1 MNEFCTNQTSVSG
14 ISLFFSFFLSF
25 SGFCCVVICL
35 LFVFLLL
42 FGSLLT
48 CHDFVRRR
56 WWFPGIRD
64 FFPHI
69 WTVFVIIIIHEWSS
83 LVNESRI
90 GLFMFMVFHCFVQ
103 CLHFFYVRLN
113 NHQFSFHSSIHPFHS
128 IPFRFVIL
136 VPVKFFNEKKNFH
149 WTPSENKPSAKIT
162 KFLMTI
168 IYRLYCCA
176 KKIIQVF
183 SKCFFPL
190 N

>member
-1 MNEFCTNQTSVSG
+1 MCVCMCGIHGKNRRRCCWSLISQMNEWILYKPNVCFWNF
-14 ISLFFSFFLSF
+14 SLFLVFLSF

-113 NHQFSFHSSIHPFHS
+113 NHQFSFHSFNQSIHPS
-128 IPFRFVIL
+128 IS
-136 VPVKFFNEKKNFH
+136 FN
-149 WTPSENKPSAKIT
+149 S
-162 KFLMTI
+162 L
-168 IYRLYCCA
+168 
-176 KKIIQVF
+176 
-183 SKCFFPL
+183 
-190 N
+190 

>member
-1 MNEFCTNQTSVSG
+1 MCVYVWYSWKKSSSLLLIVNQSNEWMNFVQTKRLFLEF
-14 ISLFFSFFLSF
+14 LSFFLF
-25 SGFCCVVICL
+25 FCRFLDSVVL
-35 LFVFLLL
+35 WFVCYSVFLLLL

-90 GLFMFMVFHCFVQ
+90 GLFMFMLFHCFVQ

-113 NHQFSFHSSIHPFHS
+113 NHQFSFHSFNQSIHPSIHS
-128 IPFRFVIL
+128 I
-136 VPVKFFNEKKNFH
+136 
-149 WTPSENKPSAKIT
+149 
-162 KFLMTI
+162 
-168 IYRLYCCA
+168 
-176 KKIIQVF
+176 Q
-183 SKCFFPL
+183 FPL
-190 N
+190 DSWFLFR